1 MTTADISTCVTDEAK
16 IIKRPIELVNG
27 CHKTEDMLSLSFINS
42 KQLSVNWE
50 KI

>member
-1 MTTADISTCVTDEAK
+1 MTTADISKCVTDEAK
-16 IIKRPIELVNG
+16 IIKRLTEVMNG

-42 KQLSVNWE
+42 KRLLVNWE